1 MWKSPGNE
9 GAGNEAAGSEAVA
22 AVLGTVVGVDGAQV
36 TVEVIGAGGA
46 AAIVQ
51 APAIHH
57 APYQVNDRVLVLFQG
72 RNPETAVV
80 AGRVGVVEDAVDATS
95 LLRADGSMPLTNHW
109 DTGGGVHIA
118 LEELRARASN
128 GLLLADM
135 VGSAG
140 VFVADGGS
148 VGIGTLDP
156 EGVLHLW
163 DGVAGHIFTSHS
175 GVTSTARIIVAAGAV
190 TQFARVDL
198 LISNGTARTFLSF
211 SMQVGGAMAQS
222 ITTGSDTWQVRLNG
236 DGSLDVRRTAGSGT
250 ATVVVRCMWI

>member
-1 MWKSPGNE
+1 MWKSLENE
-9 GAGNEAAGSEAVA
+9 GAGGEGVG
-22 AVLGTVVGVDGAQV
+22 AVLGTVVAVDGAQV

-46 AAIVQ
+46 AAILQ

-57 APYQVNDRVLVLFQG
+57 APYQENDLVLVLFQG
-72 RNPETAVV
+72 RNPTTGIV
-80 AGRVGVVEDAVDATS
+80 AGRVGVVGDAVDATA
-95 LLRADGSMPLTNHW
+95 LLRADGSLALSNHW

-118 LEELRARASN
+118 LEELRARSAS

-135 VGSAG
+135 LGGAG

-163 DGVAGHIFTSHS
+163 DGVAGHIFTSQS
-175 GVTSTARIIVAAGAV
+175 GVTSTARVFVAAGAV
-190 TQFARVDL
+190 TQFARLDV
-198 LISNGTARTFLSF
+198 LISNGTTRSFLAF
-211 SMQVGGAMAQS
+211 NLQVGGTTTQGIS
-222 ITTGSDTWQVRLNG
+222 TGSDTWQVRLNG